1 MDFDAVLVPA
11 DIVAA
16 LGLEWGNTYRL
27 QNVGTGGTLFIR
39 TATAAPAV
47 TAGAF
52 RVETGGL
59 FVLKPQPGAS
69 AIPPVPVW
77 LWTDDRRGVAVI
89 VALAP

>member
-1 MDFDAVLVPA
+1 MDFNAVLVPA

-16 LGLEWGNTYRL
+16 LGLQWGPTYRL

-39 TATAAPAV
+39 TAAAAPAV
-47 TAGAF
+47 TDRAF
-52 RVETGGL
+52 RIESGGL
-59 FVLKPQPGAS
+59 FVLKPQAGAS
-69 AIPPVPVW
+69 AFALVPTW

>member
-1 MDFDAVLVPA
+1 MDFDAGLIPA

-16 LGLEWGNTYRL
+16 LGLEWGPTYRL
-27 QNVGTGGTLFIR
+27 QNIGTGGTLFVR

-47 TAGAF
+47 TDRAF
-52 RVETGGL
+52 RVESGSYFEL
-59 FVLKPQPGAS
+59 RPQAGAS
-69 AIPPVPVW
+69 AFALVPTW